1 MNVRHVLR
9 AVTTAGLVTALTV
22 PAAAF
27 AETFMHA
34 DPAKDVQRITDSSV
48 TNVPDNKNA
57 DVVHLT
63 VAHTGKHVRT
73 TVRLRDLGRSWLY
86 VSVLQTAAKKYQ
98 LTGQRTSG
106 HTTWTLA
113 NGRGKALACDAL
125 VGDQDRTANTVTVTV
140 PDSCLGTP
148 HWVRVGAGFVVMGKS
163 GAFLADD
170 AQRTRHASERNLTL
184 SPKIH
189 RG

>member
-1 MNVRHVLR
+1 MNARHVLR
-9 AVTTAGLVTALTV
+9 AVATAGLVTAMAV

-27 AETFMHA
+27 AETFKHA
-34 DPAKDVQRITDSSV
+34 DPAKDVQKITDSSV
-48 TNVPDNKNA
+48 KNVPDNKNA

-63 VAHTGKHVRT
+63 VAHTEKHVQT

-86 VSVLQTAAKKYQ
+86 VSVLQTADKKFQ
-98 LTGQRTSG
+98 LTGQRASG
-106 HTTWTLA
+106 NTTWTLA
-113 NGRGKALACDAL
+113 NGKGKPLTCDDL

-148 HWVRVGAGFVVMGKS
+148 HWVRVGAGFVVMDKN

-170 AQRTRHASERNLTL
+170 AQRTRHANERNLTL
-184 SPKIH
+184 SRKIH